1 LGLFNAW
8 RCDLN
13 FSFQCSHTAQ
23 INNIFSFCVTTV
35 EQLAQQNISPLCD
48 LDQVSLLV
56 VLRDAEQVIM
66 SQIMS
71 PNETAGCQA
80 QRSAMSPTQLYNAEY
95 NRGAS

>member
-1 LGLFNAW
+1 LYY
-8 RCDLN
+8 
-13 FSFQCSHTAQ
+13 
-23 INNIFSFCVTTV
+23 TV
-35 EQLAQQNISPLCD
+35 EQLAQQNISPLRD

-80 QRSAMSPTQLYNAEY
+80 QPVLRSYIMLNIIEALPDCD
-95 NRGAS
+95 